1 MVDVNKILTIEEKL
15 KRYAELK
22 AEEKIIA
29 EGIDTLKP
37 AIKEYIE
44 SQGVDKVPTSMGIF
58 SLENRST
65 WKYSP
70 AVEELQKE
78 EKAKGIAKQ
87 VVITGLRF
95 TAPKAVKEENA
106 A

>member
-1 MVDVNKILTIEEKL
+1 MAVDINEILTIEEKL

-22 AEEKIIA
+22 AEEKIIT
-29 EGIDTLKP
+29 EGIETLKP
-37 AIKEYIE
+37 FIKEHIE
-44 SQGVDKVPTSMGIF
+44 GLGVDKLPTSLGVF
-58 SLENRST
+58 TLGSRST

-87 VVITGLRF
+87 VVTTSLIF
-95 TAPKAVKEENA
+95 SAPKAVEENVA
-106 A
+106 